1 MTIWEQGR
9 WQAKNGD
16 FYDQEEGVFRNN
28 AGGKIRPPRVLGIT
42 GLWSIY
48 SPQTSW
54 PQIVR
59 DYRAAVAK
67 AKHGE
72 RSDLK
77 TWINTTLGEVF
88 EDDIEKTDAGD
99 LQKRAEDFPLQI
111 VPMGGL
117 ILLAGIDVQKDRFEL
132 TVWAFGRGEEMWSVD
147 YQAIEAN
154 PAIQTEWQKLDNFLL
169 HKYPHAA
176 GTNLQIEHVAIDT
189 GGHYTHQSYI
199 YVRERKS
206 TSGWSINTQYA
217 PQVYASKGSST
228 MNLPIVNRGK
238 LMDVSIGDKLVKN
251 GVKLYMIGTD
261 TAKNTIHGR
270 LQVAEH
276 GPGFVH
282 LSKYLPAAFF
292 EHLTAEVRVMKQ
304 SPKGTVSSW
313 VLKRSGIRNEAL
325 DCTVMTL
332 FCAAKIALHRK
343 SAAEWQTMENIVQP
357 HQVDIFNIQPGL
369 TADGVEGQ
377 LIHHGTGINLSSW
390 GRS

>member
-217 PQVYASKGSST
+217 PQVYGCQH
-228 MNLPIVNRGK
+228 R
-238 LMDVSIGDKLVKN
+238 
-251 GVKLYMIGTD
+251 
-261 TAKNTIHGR
+261 R
-270 LQVAEH
+270 QVGQKRRQA
-276 GPGFVH
+276 VH
-282 LSKYLPAAFF
+282 DR
-292 EHLTAEVRVMKQ
+292 H
-304 SPKGTVSSW
+304 
-313 VLKRSGIRNEAL
+313 
-325 DCTVMTL
+325 
-332 FCAAKIALHRK
+332 
-343 SAAEWQTMENIVQP
+343 
-357 HQVDIFNIQPGL
+357 
-369 TADGVEGQ
+369 
-377 LIHHGTGINLSSW
+377 
-390 GRS
+390 